1 MVEVVLVVA
10 AGLGLVWLLAP
21 ASAAGRQTRWRQL
34 WTPYRQRIMR
44 STRLR

>member
-21 ASAAGRQTRWRQL
+21 APAARHQTWGRQL
-34 WTPYRQRIMR
+34 WMPYRQRIMR